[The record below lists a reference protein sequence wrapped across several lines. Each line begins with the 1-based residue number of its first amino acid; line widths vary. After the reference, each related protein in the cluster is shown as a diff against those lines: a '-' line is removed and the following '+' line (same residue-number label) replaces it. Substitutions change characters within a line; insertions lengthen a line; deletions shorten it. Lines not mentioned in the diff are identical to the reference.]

1 MLPLAMEP
9 SSEGKMPLKSE
20 RPEPPLHSAG
30 IPDNGVETQDQH
42 RNRLL
47 RALPPHEYARL
58 LPHLEAITLAPMQV
72 LADMEQPQR
81 YVYFPETAVIALMR
95 RMRDGTPIEA
105 GTIGREGMAGLT
117 ALVGVQWSP
126 SSMIGQLP
134 GLCQR
139 ISVVVLRELL
149 AELSELAGML
159 SRYTLA
165 LMDQLG
171 QTIAC
176 NSLHSVEQR
185 CTRWLLMAHDRVGGD
200 EFILTHELLAQMLA
214 VRRAGVTV
222 AMISLQRAGLISYSR
237 GRVTILDRAGLEA
250 VACECHAVTL
260 AHAERLMGEQVVG

>member
-1 MLPLAMEP
+1 MTTVKGDHSEPTVRSLQLPENEMALQ
-9 SSEGKMPLKSE
+9 S
-20 RPEPPLHSAG
+20 
-30 IPDNGVETQDQH
+30 QH

-47 RALPPHEYARL
+47 RELPACEYALL

-105 GTIGREGMAGLT
+105 GTVGREGMAGLS
-117 ALVGVQWSP
+117 ALIGVQWSP
-126 SSMIGQLP
+126 STMMGELP
-134 GLCQR
+134 GLCR
-139 ISVVVLRELL
+139 RMSSPVLRQLLPELPAFTELL
-149 AELSELAGML
+149 R
-159 SRYTLA
+159 RYA
-165 LMDQLG
+165 LVFMDQLA

-185 CTRWLLMAHDRVGGD
+185 CTRWLLSAHDRVGGD
-200 EFILTHELLAQMLA
+200 EFILTHEMLAQMLA

-222 AMISLQRAGLISYSR
+222 AMISLHRAGLVSYSR

-250 VACECHAVTL
+250 AACECHAITSE
-260 AHAERLMGEQVVG
+260 HAERLMRDTIDD

>member
-1 MLPLAMEP
+1 VTDRSEPLRALQLTEN
-9 SSEGKMPLKSE
+9 
-20 RPEPPLHSAG
+20 G
-30 IPDNGVETQDQH
+30 IEMQSQH

-47 RALPPHEYARL
+47 REVPACEYARL
-58 LPHLEAITLAPMQV
+58 LLHLEAITLAPMQI

-81 YVYFPETAVIALMR
+81 FVYFPETAVIALMR

-105 GTIGREGMAGLT
+105 GTVGREGMAGLS

-126 SSMIGQLP
+126 STMMGQLP

-139 ISVVVLRELL
+139 MSSSVLRQLL
-149 AELSELAGML
+149 PEVPAFRALLR
-159 SRYTLA
+159 RYA
-165 LMDQLG
+165 LVYVDQLT

-185 CTRWLLMAHDRVGGD
+185 CTRWLLLAHDRVGGD
-200 EFILTHELLAQMLA
+200 EFILTHEMLAQMLA

-250 VACECHAVTL
+250 AACECHAITRE
-260 AHAERLMGEQVVG
+260 HAERLMGDTIDD